1 MIAEDWWGC
10 DRGGTTIVEI
20 KKSALGG
27 HSRTNENVQEAER
40 IGGKQTGDIYKR
52 VRERKERN
60 VKKRNKKGGRR
71 VRDTKTR
78 EIMGGRNENSP
89 KQEREKRFEI
99 NAKNIEKKDET

>member
-40 IGGKQTGDIYKR
+40 IGEKQTGDIYKW
-52 VRERKERN
+52 
-60 VKKRNKKGGRR
+60 VKKREK
-71 VRDTKTR
+71 
-78 EIMGGRNENSP
+78 
-89 KQEREKRFEI
+89 EREKRRGEC
-99 NAKNIEKKDET
+99 EKKK

>member
-40 IGGKQTGDIYKR
+40 IGEKQTGDIYKR
-52 VRERKERN
+52 VRERERERRGKEN
-60 VKKRNKKGGRR
+60 VKKRNKKG
-71 VRDTKTR
+71 D
-78 EIMGGRNENSP
+78 
-89 KQEREKRFEI
+89 
-99 NAKNIEKKDET
+99 A